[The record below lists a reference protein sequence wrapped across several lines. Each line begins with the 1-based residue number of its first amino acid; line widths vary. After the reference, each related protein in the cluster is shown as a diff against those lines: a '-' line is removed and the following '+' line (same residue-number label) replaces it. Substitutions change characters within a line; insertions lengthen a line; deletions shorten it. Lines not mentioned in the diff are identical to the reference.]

1 MGLGQ
6 FRLLAD
12 GFFDLIGPILI
23 FGIYIIASIAKKV
36 AKKGQTEDSDVEIES
51 ELKKAVR
58 KRYEQ
63 IRQRQS
69 IAKKVAK
76 KGQTE
81 DSDVEIESELK
92 KAVRKRYEQIRQ
104 RQLGQQS
111 QQPPQVKR
119 PPKAV
124 PVARPVQQEQS
135 RPRQMS
141 QWEQQQ
147 QTIRQRNA
155 KLQEQR
161 MATKRQHANVL
172 KQSSKTVRQPK
183 PKQAIPQKLVQ
194 TQKKK
199 IQHQAK
205 TVSQKKQQAGN
216 LLSYMINRPENLRSA
231 IILKEI
237 LDKPLALRDI

>member
-1 MGLGQ
+1 MSFSDSPQ
-6 FRLLAD
+6 FGLLAE
-12 GFFDLIGPILI
+12 GWFELIGPILI
-23 FGIYIIASIAKKV
+23 FGIYIIASIVKSV
-36 AKKGQTEDSDVEIES
+36 AKKGKSEDSDVKVES
-51 ELKKAVR
+51 ELQKAVR
-58 KRYEQ
+58 KRY
-63 IRQRQS
+63 
-69 IAKKVAK
+69 
-76 KGQTE
+76 
-81 DSDVEIESELK
+81 D
-92 KAVRKRYEQIRQ
+92 QIRQ

-111 QQPPQVKR
+111 PQSKR
-119 PPKAV
+119 PPKTV

-147 QTIRQRNA
+147 QAIRQRNE